1 MDHTWNRQMHPLLD
15 VPKPKLARL
24 EYGLSSKERK
34 ARWKAWQKEGY
45 DGIEVNILGGA
56 FGPTW
61 PENMRHSLEFL
72 DDFPGIKAL
81 NVLVSDLETLEP
93 LASVS
98 ESLQWLGIGGWMEP
112 SKLSC
117 QPIARCGRLRTL
129 SLGRLPKDLEAIGA
143 LTGLEDL
150 AFLGFTFKSLDVVRP
165 LKNLERLWIGFG
177 SVPAIGPIGELP
189 KLKALEMLR
198 VRKLGDL
205 SPLAAVKTLQFLAL
219 GDMMQVER
227 MPDCSRLTALR
238 RVYLDTMNG
247 LADLSGLA
255 EAPKLE
261 DLIVVNSKIV
271 PKVFEPII
279 RGARPKRVTVGL
291 ASRKDTA
298 EVDARLG
305 RRAINLFGTADEK
318 FVLK

>member
-1 MDHTWNRQMHPLLD
+1 MQPLLD
-15 VPKPKLARL
+15 DPRPKLARL
-24 EYGLSSKERK
+24 EYGLSSKDRK
-34 ARWKAWQKEGY
+34 ARWKAWQEEGY

-61 PENMRHSLEFL
+61 PENQRHSLDFL
-72 DDFPGIKAL
+72 DDFPGIEAL
-81 NVLVSDLETLEP
+81 NVVVSDVESLEP

-98 ESLQWLGIGGWMEP
+98 DSLAWLAIGGWMEP

-117 QPIARCGRLRTL
+117 RPIAKCRKLRSL
-129 SLGRLPKDLEAIGA
+129 SLGRLPKDLEAIA
-143 LTGLEDL
+143 ELTGLEDL
-150 AFLGFTFKSLDVVRP
+150 AFLGFTFKTLEVLRP
-165 LKNLERLWIGFG
+165 LKNLEKLWIGFG

-205 SPLAAVKTLQFLAL
+205 SPLSSLKTLQFLAL
-219 GDMMQVER
+219 GDMKQVES
-227 MPDCSRLTALR
+227 MPDCSRLTSLR

-247 LADLSGLA
+247 VTDLSGLA

-261 DLIVVNSKIV
+261 DLIVVNSKIA

-279 RGARPKRVTVGL
+279 RCTRPKRVTVGL
-291 ASRKDTA
+291 ASLKDTA

-305 RRAINLFGTADEK
+305 PRAINIFGEPDK
-318 FVLK
+318 KLVLK